1 MIQLIKR
8 TNAKERLLV
17 LASVLFIVGQ
27 VWMDLKVPDYMSQ
40 ITTLLQTPNTAISEI
55 LKPGGWMILLSLM
68 SFVFSSIVGLFAA
81 KLAASLTC
89 RLRQEMF
96 GQVMDYSTYEIQQFS
111 IPSLTTRTTNDLTQI
126 QQVVAMGLQVMIKGP
141 ITAVW
146 AVLKIAGKN
155 WQWTTTTGVAVLIL
169 LIMLSIV
176 LTLVQPRFAKV
187 QQLTDKV
194 NSITR
199 ENLTG
204 LGVVRAYNA
213 EDYQEEK
220 FEKAN
225 QDLTATNLFAGRVM
239 ALLSPGMSLIS
250 GGLTLAVYW
259 IGAYMIQQ
267 AQGGLKLSLFSDM
280 IVFSSYAM
288 QVVMSFVLMSM
299 IFMILPRATVSA
311 RRINEVLTKESSVEF
326 PTEGEKTQPEIKGTV
341 EFDHV
346 SFSYPDASEPVIHD
360 ISFKADQGDTVA
372 FIGSTGSGKSTILNL
387 IPRFYE
393 TTEGNISIDGQPIN
407 TYSHVNLNDIVG
419 YIPQK
424 PILFSGTIQSN
435 LDFGT
440 SGNQPLNEEKMQE
453 ALSIAQASEFV
464 NEKEGKL
471 KSPVAQN
478 GSNFSG
484 GQKQRLAIARVIARQ
499 PEILLFDDSFSALDY
514 KTDKKLRQVLKEKLA
529 DTTKLIVAQRISTI
543 MDADQILVLDE
554 GRIVGQGTHDELL
567 ATNSVYQEIAY
578 SQLSKEELVN
588 G

>member
-96 GQVMDYSTYEIQQFS
+96 GQVMEYSTYEIQQFS

-204 LGVVRAYNA
+204 LRVVRAYNA

>member
-204 LGVVRAYNA
+204 LRVVRAYNA

-372 FIGSTGSGKSTILNL
+372 FIGSTGSGKSTILHL

>member
-96 GQVMDYSTYEIQQFS
+96 GQVMDYSTYEIQQIS

-204 LGVVRAYNA
+204 LRVVRAYNA

>member
-27 VWMDLKVPDYMSQ
+27 VWMDLRVPDYMSQ
-40 ITTLLQTPNTAISEI
+40 ITTVLQTPNTAISEI

-169 LIMLSIV
+169 LIMLSVV

-204 LGVVRAYNA
+204 LRVVRAYNA

>member
-204 LGVVRAYNA
+204 LRVVRAYNA

-554 GRIVGQGTHDELL
+554 GRIVGQGTHDVLL

>member
-8 TNAKERLLV
+8 TNTKERLLV
-17 LASVLFIVGQ
+17 LVSVLFIVGQ

-55 LKPGGWMILLSLM
+55 LKPGGWMVLLSLM
-68 SFVFSSIVGLFAA
+68 SFAFSSVVGLFAA
-81 KLAASLTC
+81 KIAASLTC
-89 RLRQEMF
+89 RLRQDMF
-96 GQVMDYSTYEIQQFS
+96 GKVMDYSTHEIQQFS

-126 QQVVAMGLQVMIKGP
+126 QQVVAMGLQLMIKGP

-146 AVLKIAGKN
+146 AIMKIAGKN

-169 LIMLSIV
+169 LIMLSVI
-176 LTLVQPRFAKV
+176 LTLVQPRFRKV

-204 LGVVRAYNA
+204 LRVVRAYNA
-213 EDYQEEK
+213 EEYQEEK
-220 FEKAN
+220 FGKAN
-225 QDLTATNLFAGRVM
+225 QELTSTNLFTGRVM
-239 ALLSPGMSLIS
+239 ALMNPGMSLIS
-250 GGLTLAVYW
+250 SGLTLAVYW

-267 AQGGLKLSLFSDM
+267 ATGMVKLSLFSDM

-311 RRINEVLTKESSVEF
+311 KRINEVLNKNSSVEF
-326 PTEGEKTQPEIKGTV
+326 PAEGEKIQPDTKGTV

-346 SFSYPDASEPVIHD
+346 SFRYPDASEPVIHD
-360 ISFKADQGDTVA
+360 INFKAEQGDTVA

-393 TTEGNISIDGQPIN
+393 TSEGTISIDGQPIN

-424 PILFSGTIQSN
+424 PVLFSGTIQSN

-440 SGNQPLNEEKMQE
+440 SSNAPLDEAKMEE

-464 NEKEGKL
+464 NEKEDKL
-471 KSPVAQN
+471 NSHVAQN

-484 GQKQRLAIARVIARQ
+484 GQKQRLAIARVIARK

-514 KTDKKLRQVLKEKLA
+514 KTDKKLREILNEKLA

-543 MDADQILVLDE
+543 MDADQIIVLDE
-554 GRIVGQGTHDELL
+554 GHIVGQGTHEELL
-567 ATNSVYQEIAY
+567 ESNDVYQEIAY
-578 SQLSKEELVN
+578 SQLSKEELAH

>member
-169 LIMLSIV
+169 LIMLSVV

-204 LGVVRAYNA
+204 LRVVRAYNA

-440 SGNQPLNEEKMQE
+440 SSNQPLNEEKMQE

>member
-204 LGVVRAYNA
+204 LRVVRAYNA

-346 SFSYPDASEPVIHD
+346 SFSYPVASEPVIHD

>member
-27 VWMDLKVPDYMSQ
+27 VWMDLRVPDYMSQ

-169 LIMLSIV
+169 LIMLSVV

-204 LGVVRAYNA
+204 LRVVRAYNA

>member
-68 SFVFSSIVGLFAA
+68 SFVFSSIVGLF
-81 KLAASLTC
+81 AASLTC

-204 LGVVRAYNA
+204 LRVVRAYNA

-484 GQKQRLAIARVIARQ
+484 GQKQHLAIARVIARQ

>member
-8 TNAKERLLV
+8 TNTKERLLV

-40 ITTLLQTPNTAISEI
+40 ITTLLQRPGTAINEL
-55 LKPGGWMILLSLM
+55 LKPGSWMILLSLM

-169 LIMLSIV
+169 LIMLSVV

-204 LGVVRAYNA
+204 LRVVRAYNA

-311 RRINEVLTKESSVEF
+311 KRINEVLTKESSVEF
-326 PTEGEKTQPEIKGTV
+326 PMEGEKTQPEIKGTV

-346 SFSYPDASEPVIHD
+346 SFRYPDASEPVIHD
-360 ISFKADQGDTVA
+360 ISFKAEQGDTIA
-372 FIGSTGSGKSTILNL
+372 FIGSTGSGKSTLLNL

-393 TTEGNISIDGQPIN
+393 TTEGEISIDGQPIN

-424 PILFSGTIQSN
+424 PILFSGTIHSN

-440 SGNQPLNEEKMQE
+440 SSNQTLNEEKMQE

-464 NEKEGKL
+464 NEKEDKL
-471 KSPVAQN
+471 ESHVAQN

>member
-8 TNAKERLLV
+8 TNSKERLLV
-17 LASVLFIVGQ
+17 LVSILFIVGQ
-27 VWMDLKVPDYMSQ
+27 VWMDLKVPDYMSK
-40 ITTLLQTPNTAISEI
+40 ITTLLQTPNTAIGEI
-55 LKPGGWMILLSLM
+55 LKPGGWMVLLSLM

-89 RLRQEMF
+89 RLRQDMF
-96 GQVMDYSTYEIQQFS
+96 GQVMDYSTHEIQQFS

-126 QQVVAMGLQVMIKGP
+126 QQVVAMGLQLLIKGP

-146 AVLKIAGKN
+146 AVVKIAGKN

-169 LIMLSIV
+169 LILLSVI

-204 LGVVRAYNA
+204 LRVVRAYNA
-213 EDYQEEK
+213 ESYQEEK
-220 FEKAN
+220 FETAN
-225 QDLTATNLFAGRVM
+225 QDLTSINLFAGRVM
-239 ALLSPGMSLIS
+239 ALMSPGMSLIS

-267 AQGGLKLSLFSDM
+267 AQGMVKLFLFSDM

-311 RRINEVLTKESSVEF
+311 KRINEVLAKKSSVEF
-326 PTEGEKTQPEIKGTV
+326 PTEGEKVHPENKGTV
-341 EFDHV
+341 EFNNV
-346 SFSYPDASEPVIHD
+346 TFRYPDASEPVIHD
-360 ISFKADQGDTVA
+360 INFKAEQGETVA

-393 TTEGNISIDGQPIN
+393 VSEGTIAIDGQPIN

-424 PILFSGTIQSN
+424 PVLFSGTIESN

-440 SGNQPLNEEKMQE
+440 SGNDPLDDTKMRE

-464 NEKEGKL
+464 NEKEDKL
-471 KSPVAQN
+471 NSHVAQN

-514 KTDKKLRQVLKEKLA
+514 KTDKKLREVLKEKLA

-543 MDADQILVLDE
+543 MDADQIVVLDE
-554 GRIVGQGTHDELL
+554 GHIVGQGTHEELL
-567 ATNSVYQEIAY
+567 ETNAVYQEIAY
-578 SQLSKEELVN
+578 SQLSKEELAH

>member
-8 TNAKERLLV
+8 TNTKERLLV
-17 LASVLFIVGQ
+17 LTSVLFIVGQ

-169 LIMLSIV
+169 LIMLSVV

-204 LGVVRAYNA
+204 LRVVRAYNA

-311 RRINEVLTKESSVEF
+311 RRINEVLTKKSSVEF
-326 PTEGEKTQPEIKGTV
+326 PTEGEKTQSEIKGTV

-440 SGNQPLNEEKMQE
+440 SSNQPLNEEKMQE

-464 NEKEGKL
+464 NEKGGKL

>member
-8 TNAKERLLV
+8 TNLNERLLA
-17 LASVLFIVGQ
+17 LASVLFIIGQ

-40 ITTLLQTPNTAISEI
+40 ITKLLQTPNTTINEV
-55 LKPGGWMILLSLM
+55 LTPGGWMVLLSLL

-81 KLAASLTC
+81 KIAASLTC
-89 RLRQEMF
+89 RLRQNMF
-96 GQVMDYSTYEIQQFS
+96 SKVMDYSTHEIQQFS

-126 QQVVAMGLQVMIKGP
+126 QQIVAMGLQLMIKGP

-146 AVLKIAGKN
+146 AVLKISGKS

-169 LIMLSIV
+169 LILLSVI
-176 LTLVQPRFAKV
+176 LTLVQPKFRKV
-187 QQLTDKV
+187 QQLTDQV
-194 NSITR
+194 NSLTR

-204 LGVVRAYNA
+204 LRVVRAYNA
-213 EDYQEEK
+213 EGYQEEK
-220 FEKAN
+220 FAAAN
-225 QDLTATNLFAGRVM
+225 QELTSTNLFAGRVM
-239 ALLSPGMSLIS
+239 ALMSPSMSLIS
-250 GGLTLAVYW
+250 SGLTLAVYW

-267 AQGGLKLSLFSDM
+267 AQGMVKLSLFSDM

-311 RRINEVLTKESSVEF
+311 KRINEVLDKEASVVF
-326 PTEGEKTQPEIKGTV
+326 PEEGEKLQTNIKGTV

-346 SFSYPDASEPVIHD
+346 SFHYPDASEPVIHD
-360 ISFKADQGDTVA
+360 ITFKAEQGDTIA

-393 TTEGNISIDGQPIN
+393 ASEGTITIDGQPIH

-424 PILFSGTIQSN
+424 PVLFSGTIQSN
-435 LDFGT
+435 LDFG
-440 SGNQPLNEEKMQE
+440 SSSNAPLNGEKIQE
-453 ALSIAQASEFV
+453 ALSIAQASDFV
-464 NEKEGKL
+464 NKKAEKL
-471 KSPVAQN
+471 KSHVAQN
-478 GSNFSG
+478 GNNFSG
-484 GQKQRLAIARVIARQ
+484 GQKQRLAIARVIARR

-514 KTDKKLRQVLKEKLA
+514 QTDKKLRQVLKEKLA

-543 MDADQILVLDE
+543 MDADQIIVLDE
-554 GRIVGQGTHDELL
+554 GHIVGQGTHEELL
-567 ATNSVYQEIAY
+567 EKNAIYQEIAY

>member
-27 VWMDLKVPDYMSQ
+27 VWMDLRVPDYMSQ

-169 LIMLSIV
+169 LIMLSVV

-204 LGVVRAYNA
+204 LRVVRAYNA

-440 SGNQPLNEEKMQE
+440 SSNQPLNEEKMQE

>member
-204 LGVVRAYNA
+204 LRVVRAYNA

-440 SGNQPLNEEKMQE
+440 SSNQPLNEEKMQE

>member
-204 LGVVRAYNA
+204 LRVVRAYNA

-499 PEILLFDDSFSALDY
+499 PGILLFDDSFSALDY

>member
-27 VWMDLKVPDYMSQ
+27 VWMDLRVPDYMSQ

-169 LIMLSIV
+169 LIMLSVV

-204 LGVVRAYNA
+204 LRVVRAYNA

-220 FEKAN
+220 FEKTN